1 MSFSVADLKS
11 PALAGTVATIT
22 GLAAS
27 TGIVL
32 TALTSLGASPTQVV
46 SAFFVMLIWCG
57 VLSIFLSWRYRMP
70 ITIVW
75 STPGAATIVA
85 SGAVGLSF
93 NQAVGAFL
101 VSGLLLMVTGFWP
114 ALGRLVSSI
123 PKPIASAMLAGVI
136 FKFCI
141 APFSSLQQFWPAVLP
156 AIAVWFVLYKWAPV
170 WASAAAMVVIF
181 ALSTLL
187 QFSNKTQQ
195 LDSISNIPQLV
206 FVTPEFDL
214 AAILSVGIPL
224 YIVTMAGQNIPG
236 VAIMKSFGFDVPF
249 KAALSTTGLASMLGT
264 LFGGLTLNLAAISAA
279 LNADENAHKDPKKR
293 WLASATGG
301 VIFLALSLVAGIFV
315 KFVLST
321 PTEIILAAAGL
332 ALIGTIISAISSTV
346 ELAGLRL
353 PAMVTFLV
361 SASGLAVFGV
371 GSAFWALIAGLA
383 VFGLF
388 QNNIK
393 NA

>member
-1 MSFSVADLKS
+1 MSFSIADLKA

-32 TALTSLGASPTQVV
+32 TALTALGASPTQVV

-57 VLSIFLSWRYRMP
+57 ILSIFLSWRYRMP

-85 SGAVGLSF
+85 SGAVGFNF

-101 VSGLLLMVTGFWP
+101 VSGLLLLVTGFWP

-141 APFSSLQQFWPAVLP
+141 APFSAIEQFWPAVLP
-156 AIAVWFVLYKWAPV
+156 AIAIWFILYKWAPV
-170 WASAAAMVVIF
+170 WASAVAMVVIF
-181 ALSTLL
+181 SLSALMQLSDA
-187 QFSNKTQQ
+187 SQQ
-195 LDSISNIPQLV
+195 LESISAIPQLV
-206 FVTPEFDL
+206 FITPEFNI
-214 AAILSVGIPL
+214 AAIVSVGIPL

-236 VAIMKSFGFDVPF
+236 VAIMKSFGFEVPF
-249 KAALSTTGLASMLGT
+249 KAALTSTGLASSIGT

-279 LNADENAHKDPKKR
+279 LNADENAHKEPSKR
-293 WLASATGG
+293 WTASAFGG
-301 VIFLALSLVAGIFV
+301 VIFIALSLVAGIFV

-332 ALIGTIISAISSTV
+332 ALLGTIISSISSTV
-346 ELAGLRL
+346 EAPALRL

-383 VFGLF
+383 VFSLF